1 MYVGVK
7 MKKSQLRNIIKQ
19 VITEQMQPVAHKSI
33 GINVC
38 GCIDK
43 LNAPLTF
50 GGSTY
55 CDGPLPQSGMAGFNA
70 FGSNMG
76 PVTAF
81 QCDGMPCTQQHVTSG
96 QIFSLK
102 IYGAYPNNNDHVA
115 TLFGSLIYYALPTNT
130 LNSNPYQGVEQL
142 MPSSCP
148 TGPGHLHTN
157 LDNDRDNLFVTLS
170 IRTYNP
176 NIHIISRCAREENK
190 NKLIRAGANRVINPY
205 ISGGHKMAE
214 ILSNP
219 KLEFLEILFAFLL
232 FRFFDIL
239 KIFPANIVDKKYS
252 GHYGVIFDDIIAAI
266 QALIV
271 IFIFK
276 IDYGK
281 FF

>member
-33 GINVC
+33 MLNVC

-157 LDNDRDNLFVTLS
+157 LDNDRDNPGYIPPVDHLDND
-170 IRTYNP
+170 RDNP
-176 NIHIISRCAREENK
+176 GYKPPVDHLDNDRD
-190 NKLIRAGANRVINPY
+190 LP
-205 ISGGHKMAE
+205 SGVDCRKFW
-214 ILSNP
+214 SNP
-219 KLEFLEILFAFLL
+219 
-232 FRFFDIL
+232 
-239 KIFPANIVDKKYS
+239 S
-252 GHYGVIFDDIIAAI
+252 
-266 QALIV
+266 QAQICCRRCEDLNLHPLTHPNHSCS
-271 IFIFK
+271 K
-276 IDYGK
+276 WCECCTSPR
-281 FF
+281 